1 MIRINENFLS
11 MEKNYLFID
20 IAKRLRAYTDEHPDK
35 PLIRMGIGDVT
46 LPLAPCAV
54 DAMKRAA
61 DEMGVKETFRG
72 YEDSGAGYEFL
83 REAVAG
89 YYRQLGTDISPN
101 EIRIN
106 DGAKSDCGNI
116 TDIFDKDNVV
126 LMTDPVYPVYADSN
140 KMSGRR
146 IIYADS
152 NEENGFA
159 AMPDENIRAD
169 IIYLCSPNNPT
180 GSVYTTAQL
189 EKWVDYAIE
198 NGAVLI
204 YDSAYEAFITDQQI
218 PRSIYC
224 VRNARRCAIE
234 MCSLSKTA
242 GFTGVRCGYTV
253 ISHELTARASD
264 GSEIRISDLWAR
276 RQGSKFNGVSYPVQ
290 RAAEAVFT
298 PEGQRQ
304 IHENIAYYQRNARLI
319 ADTLNRLGISF
330 TGGENSPYIW
340 LKCPDGMDS
349 WEFFDYLLNE
359 IQVVGTPGAGFG
371 KNGNDRFRLTSF
383 NSYENTAEAMERLI
397 SLYTKRR
404 NVSGH

>member
-1 MIRINENFLS
+1 MIHINENFLTL
-11 MEKNYLFID
+11 EKNYLFID
-20 IAKRLRAYTDEHPDK
+20 IAKRLAEYTKAHPDK

-46 LPLAPCAV
+46 LPIAPAAV
-54 DAMKRAA
+54 DAMKKAA

-83 REAVAG
+83 RNAVSG
-89 YYRQLGTDISPN
+89 YYAKLGANVSPD

-116 TDIFDKDNVV
+116 TDIFSPDNIV

-152 NEENGFA
+152 NEANGFA
-159 AMPDENIRAD
+159 AMPDRSTHAD

-180 GSVYTTAQL
+180 GSVYTKAQL
-189 EKWVDYAIE
+189 EEWVAYALE
-198 NGAVLI
+198 NEAVII
-204 YDSAYEAFITDQQI
+204 YDSAYESFISEPDI

-224 VRNARRCAIE
+224 IKDADRCAIE

-242 GFTGVRCGYTV
+242 GFTGMRCGYTV
-253 ISHELTARASD
+253 IPDRLTVNVS
-264 GSEIRISDLWAR
+264 GKEIKLADLWAR
-276 RQGSKFNGVSYPVQ
+276 RQGTKFNGVSYPVQ

-298 PEGQRQ
+298 DEGQRQ
-304 IHENIAYYQRNARLI
+304 IRQNIDYYRRNAGLI
-319 ADTLNRLGISF
+319 ADTLKGIGISF
-330 TGGENSPYIW
+330 TGGINSPYIW
-340 LKCPDGMDS
+340 MKCPDGMGS

-359 IQVVGTPGAGFG
+359 IQVVGTPGEGFG
-371 KNGNDRFRLTSF
+371 RNGAGWFRLTAF
-383 NSYENTAEAMERLI
+383 NSYENTQEAMERI
-397 SLYTKRR
+397 KRIYK
-404 NVSGH
+404 

>member
-1 MIRINENFLS
+1 

-253 ISHELTARASD
+253 IPHELTARASD

-276 RQGSKFNGVSYPVQ
+276 RQGLKFNGVSYPVQ

>member
-253 ISHELTARASD
+253 IPHELTARASD

>member
-1 MIRINENFLS
+1 MIHINENFLTL
-11 MEKNYLFID
+11 EKNYLFID
-20 IAKRLRAYTDEHPDK
+20 IAKRLAEYTKAHPDK

-46 LPLAPCAV
+46 LPIAPAAV
-54 DAMKRAA
+54 DAMKKAA

-83 REAVAG
+83 RKAVSG
-89 YYRQLGTDISPN
+89 YYAKLGANVSPD

-116 TDIFDKDNVV
+116 TDIFSPDNIV

-152 NEENGFA
+152 NEANGFA
-159 AMPDENIRAD
+159 AMPDRSIHAD

-180 GSVYTTAQL
+180 GSVYTKAQL
-189 EKWVDYAIE
+189 EEWVAYALE
-198 NGAVLI
+198 NEAVII
-204 YDSAYEAFITDQQI
+204 YDSAYESFISEPDI

-224 VRNARRCAIE
+224 IKDADRCAIE

-242 GFTGVRCGYTV
+242 GFTGMRCGYTV
-253 ISHELTARASD
+253 IPDRLTVNVS
-264 GSEIRISDLWAR
+264 GKEIKLADLWAR
-276 RQGSKFNGVSYPVQ
+276 RQGTKFNGVSYPVQ

-298 PEGQRQ
+298 DEGQRQ
-304 IHENIAYYQRNARLI
+304 IRQNIDYYRRNAGLI
-319 ADTLNRLGISF
+319 ADTLKGIGISF
-330 TGGENSPYIW
+330 TGGINSPYIW
-340 LKCPDGMDS
+340 MKCPDGMGS

-359 IQVVGTPGAGFG
+359 IQVVGTPGEGFG
-371 KNGNDRFRLTSF
+371 RNGAGWFRLTAF
-383 NSYENTAEAMERLI
+383 NSYENTQEAMERI
-397 SLYTKRR
+397 KRIYK
-404 NVSGH
+404 